1 MFIIISFI
9 IIIFILILLIGKF
22 KVHPFITLLL
32 ISIIIGKLG
41 GLDNLIIVE
50 SIKTGFGNT
59 LKSIGII
66 IAFGTIIGTY
76 LNKNGGAF
84 YISNL
89 ILNAIGKEKSSLA
102 MNVTGFFVSIPVF
115 CDSGFIILS
124 PICQSLSK
132 KIGSSI
138 SVLAVS
144 LATGLYA
151 THVFVPPTPGPLA
164 SASIF
169 EADIGLVL
177 IFGLLIGIPVSLS
190 GWIWSIT
197 FCKRFNIVADFEKID
212 FNKNVNNFVILPILI
227 PIFLIGLK
235 SIIQNIITG
244 QNESFIT
251 SYILF
256 LGEPIISLMIG
267 VFLSMLSTFDRPL
280 NIQFEWFN
288 NSLKTAGPIL
298 LIIGAGG
305 SLGNILR
312 DIGIEK
318 IIGNN
323 LENLNIGIFL
333 PFIIAALIKSAQGS
347 STVSIITTSSI
358 IAPFLETL
366 GLNGEIG
373 KVLGVLSVGA
383 GAMTVSHVND
393 SYFWMVSQF
402 SKMNTSIALKT
413 LTLGTFIQGLVGIF
427 IIFIISLILV

>member
-1 MFIIISFI
+1 MLIIISSFIIISF
-9 IIIFILILLIGKF
+9 LVLLIGKF
-22 KVHPFITLLL
+22 KIHPFITLLL
-32 ISIIIGKLG
+32 TSLIVGKLG
-41 GLDNLIIVE
+41 GLDHLIIVN
-50 SIKTGFGNT
+50 SIKSGFGNT
-59 LKSIGII
+59 LKSVGII

-89 ILNAIGKEKSSLA
+89 ILNAIGKNKSSLA

-132 KIGSSI
+132 KIGTSI

-164 SASIF
+164 SASILG
-169 EADIGLVL
+169 ADIGLVL

-197 FCKRFNIVADFEKID
+197 FCKKFNISAEFDKID
-212 FNKNVNNFVILPILI
+212 FNKNINNFVILPILI

-235 SIIQNIITG
+235 SIIQNIPFE
-244 QNESFIT
+244 QNESFLIPF
-251 SYILF
+251 ILF

-267 VFLSMLSTFDRPL
+267 VFLSMISTFDRPL
-280 NIQFEWFN
+280 NVQFEWFN

-312 DIGIEK
+312 DIGIEE
-318 IIGNN
+318 IIGKN

-358 IAPFLETL
+358 IAPFLDNL

-373 KVLGVLSVGA
+373 KVLGVLAVGS
-383 GAMTVSHVND
+383 GAMAVSHVND

-402 SKMNTSIALKT
+402 SKMNTSVALKT
-413 LTLGTFIQGLVGIF
+413 LTLGTLIQGLVGIF
-427 IIFIISLILV
+427 IVFTISLIII

>member
-1 MFIIISFI
+1 MLIIISSFIIISF
-9 IIIFILILLIGKF
+9 LVLLIGKF
-22 KVHPFITLLL
+22 KIHPFITLLL
-32 ISIIIGKLG
+32 TSLIVGKLG
-41 GLDNLIIVE
+41 GLDHLIIVN
-50 SIKTGFGNT
+50 SIKSGFGNT
-59 LKSIGII
+59 LKSVGII

-89 ILNAIGKEKSSLA
+89 ILNAIGKNKSSLA

-132 KIGSSI
+132 KIGTSI

-164 SASIF
+164 SASILG
-169 EADIGLVL
+169 ADIGLVL

-197 FCKRFNIVADFEKID
+197 FCKKFNISVEFDKID
-212 FNKNVNNFVILPILI
+212 FNKNINNFVILPILI

-235 SIIQNIITG
+235 SIIQNIPFE
-244 QNESFIT
+244 QNESFLIPF
-251 SYILF
+251 ILF

-267 VFLSMLSTFDRPL
+267 VFLSMISTFDRPL
-280 NIQFEWFN
+280 NVQFEWFN

-312 DIGIEK
+312 DIGIEE
-318 IIGNN
+318 IIGKN

-358 IAPFLETL
+358 IAPFLDNL

-373 KVLGVLSVGA
+373 KVLGVLAVGS
-383 GAMTVSHVND
+383 GAMAVSHVND

-402 SKMNTSIALKT
+402 SKMNTSVALKT
-413 LTLGTFIQGLVGIF
+413 LTLGTLIQGLVGIF
-427 IIFIISLILV
+427 IVFTISLIII

>member
-9 IIIFILILLIGKF
+9 LIITFLILLIGKF
-22 KVHPFITLLL
+22 KIHPFITLLL
-32 ISIIIGKLG
+32 TSLIIGKLG

-50 SIKTGFGNT
+50 SIKSGFGNT

-89 ILNAIGKEKSSLA
+89 ILNTIGKNKTSLA
-102 MNVTGFFVSIPVF
+102 MNITGFFVSIPVF

-132 KIGSSI
+132 KIGTSI
-138 SVLAVS
+138 TVLAVS

-169 EADIGLVL
+169 GADIGLVL

-197 FCKRFNIVADFEKID
+197 FCKKFNISGHFDKID
-212 FNKNVNNFVILPILI
+212 FNKNINNLVILPILI

-235 SIIQNIITG
+235 SIIQNIYFD
-244 QNESFIT
+244 QSESFYV
-251 SYILF
+251 SSILF

-267 VFLSMLSTFDRPL
+267 VFLSMISTFDRPL
-280 NIQFEWFN
+280 TLQFDWFN
-288 NSLKTAGPIL
+288 DSLKTAGPIL

-312 DIGIEK
+312 DIGIEE
-318 IIGNN
+318 IVGTN

-358 IAPFLETL
+358 IAPFLNTL
-366 GLNGEIG
+366 GLSGEIG
-373 KVLGVLSVGA
+373 KVLAVLSVGA

-402 SKMNTSIALKT
+402 SKMDTSIALKT
-413 LTLGTFIQGLVGIF
+413 LTVGTLIQGLVGIT
-427 IIFIISLILV
+427 IIFLISLILI